1 MDCVKDLKDNP
12 VIEYVPLQMTQYQE
26 NTKALDSGH
35 QHTRKEIQNLYKKH
49 FIGDITPEIFFMR
62 SQKFAKTSNGYKN
75 AFTDEAKQYY
85 LNKHGNIVGIIGH
98 AGIGKTTLSKI
109 LLRSILSK
117 EENLYNADYIFY
129 VRLRDFENQSEIKLI
144 DFLFKNIA
152 SDWEKAIGCSESFLK
167 HLFDSDS
174 VVIILDGFDEINLT
188 QLEDY
193 SNLDFDM
200 HTKQL
205 PLNFILGLLSGKVLL
220 NAKKIITSRPRQ
232 LLGLSPDFKPFF
244 IVSIVGIDN
253 QGQKQ
258 ICENICKDYKQT
270 QEVWNYVQ
278 NQSELNSYCY
288 VPITAILIFH
298 IIYQIFKSQKSVQK
312 TPTSITQVLAYS
324 LYLFSCTDHIH
335 TNDTTKT
342 DLVLY
347 RDQTKLKLNALSKLS
362 QLAYKGIV
370 EKRIYFSDKDF
381 QAVGLNEND
390 ISTFFITFHV
400 DDTSKPIA
408 LVQKITKKLSYFN
421 HLIWQEF
428 FAAIHMIFD
437 LKPKDFEHTCSDPN
451 QIDLSSSRFEV
462 VTKFLFGLCNED
474 SVDILKNIDDNYFSL
489 QNDHANFLKKYLH
502 SQSEI
507 ITKFSESKHVFR
519 TASLLYELKDKN
531 LTQKLS
537 NLLPSILR
545 IQGDVFPNDVLPF
558 SELLRERKHDLELY
572 FTEDSSF
579 YKNSNLLFLKEMESL
594 IAESVQIKVKIKLF
608 LFYIINQLKL

>member
-1 MDCVKDLKDNP
+1 
-12 VIEYVPLQMTQYQE
+12 MTQYQE

-49 FIGDITPEIFFMR
+49 LIGDITPEIFFMR
-62 SQKFAKTSNGYKN
+62 SQKFAKESNGYRN
-75 AFTDEAKQYY
+75 ALTAEAKQDY
-85 LNKHGNIVGIIGH
+85 LNKHGNIVGVIGQ
-98 AGIGKTTLSKI
+98 AGVGKTTFSKI
-109 LLRSILSK
+109 LLSHILNK
-117 EENLYNADYIFY
+117 EINLYNADYIFY
-129 VRLRDFENQSEIKLI
+129 VRLRDFENQNDIKLV
-144 DFLFKNIA
+144 DFLFKNIT
-152 SDWEKAIGCSESFLK
+152 SDWVKVISCSESFLK

-174 VVIILDGFDEINLT
+174 VVIILDGFDEIDLS
-188 QLEDY
+188 QLKGC
-193 SNLDFDM
+193 SKLDFDM
-200 HTKQL
+200 YGKNS
-205 PLNFILGLLSGKVLL
+205 PLKFILGLLSGKVLP

-232 LLGLSPDFKPFF
+232 LLDLSPDLKPLF

-270 QEVWNYVQ
+270 QEVWDYVQ

-288 VPITAILIFH
+288 VPIKAILIFH
-298 IIYQIFKSQKSVQK
+298 TIYQILKSQKSDQN
-312 TPTSITQVLAYS
+312 TPTSITQVLAYN
-324 LYLFSCTDHIH
+324 LYLFICTDHVHI
-335 TNDTTKT
+335 NDTKKN

-362 QLAYKGIV
+362 QLAYKGILQN
-370 EKRIYFSDKDF
+370 KIYFSDKDF
-381 QAVGLNEND
+381 QVVGLNEND
-390 ISTFFITFHV
+390 IITFFITFHV
-400 DDTSKPIA
+400 DDTSKPTA

-437 LKPKDFEHTCSDPN
+437 SKPKDFEQTCSDPN

-462 VTKFLFGLCNED
+462 VTKFLFGLCNEH
-474 SVDILKNIDDNYFSL
+474 SVDILKSIDDNYFSL
-489 QNDHANFLKKYLH
+489 QNDHASFLKKYLH

-519 TASLLYELKDKN
+519 IASLLYELKDKN

>member
-1 MDCVKDLKDNP
+1 
-12 VIEYVPLQMTQYQE
+12 MTQYQE

-49 FIGDITPEIFFMR
+49 LIGDITPEIFFKR
-62 SQKFAKTSNGYKN
+62 SQKFAKASNGYRN
-75 AFTDEAKQYY
+75 ALTAGAKQDY
-85 LNKHGNIVGIIGH
+85 LNKRGNIVGVIGQV
-98 AGIGKTTLSKI
+98 GVGKTTLSKI
-109 LLRSILSK
+109 LLSRILSE

-129 VRLRDFENQSEIKLI
+129 VRLRDFQNLNEIKLV
-144 DFLFKNIA
+144 DFLFKNITF
-152 SDWEKAIGCSESFLK
+152 DWVKAIGCSESFLK

-174 VVIILDGFDEINLT
+174 VVIILDGFDEINLS
-188 QLEDY
+188 QLKDY

-200 HTKQL
+200 HTKKS
-205 PLNFILGLLSGKVLL
+205 PLNFILGLLSGMVLP

-232 LLGLSPDFKPFF
+232 LLGLSPDLKPLF
-244 IVSIVGIDN
+244 IVSIVGIDEK
-253 QGQKQ
+253 GQKQ
-258 ICENICKDYKQT
+258 ICENICKNDEQKQA
-270 QEVWNYVQ
+270 VWDYVQ
-278 NQSELNSYCY
+278 NQPELNSYCH

-298 IIYQIFKSQKSVQK
+298 TIYQNLKSQKSDQK
-312 TPTSITQVLAYS
+312 TLTSITQVLAYN
-324 LYLFSCTDHIH
+324 LYLFISTDHVH
-335 TNDTTKT
+335 TNDTKKT
-342 DLVLY
+342 DLLLY
-347 RDQTKLKLNALSKLS
+347 CDQTKLKINALSKLS
-362 QLAYKGIV
+362 QLAYKGILQN
-370 EKRIYFSDKDF
+370 KIYFSDEDF
-381 QAVGLNEND
+381 QAARLNEND
-390 ISTFFITFHV
+390 ISTFFTTFHA
-400 DDTSKPIA
+400 DDTSKA
-408 LVQKITKKLSYFN
+408 TTLVQKITTKLSYFN

-437 LKPKDFEHTCSDPN
+437 LKPKDFEQTCSDPN

-462 VTKFLFGLCNED
+462 VTKFLFGLCNEH
-474 SVDILKNIDDNYFSL
+474 SVDILKTIDDNYFSL

-572 FTEDSSF
+572 FIEDSSF
-579 YKNSNLLFLKEMESL
+579 YKNSNLLLLKEMEPH
-594 IAESVQIKVKIKLF
+594 IAESLQIKVKIKLF

>member
-1 MDCVKDLKDNP
+1 
-12 VIEYVPLQMTQYQE
+12 MTQYQE
-26 NTKALDSGH
+26 NTKAPASGH

-49 FIGDITPEIFFMR
+49 LIGDITPEIFFMR
-62 SQKFAKTSNGYKN
+62 SQKFAKESNGYRN
-75 AFTDEAKQYY
+75 ALTAEAKQDY
-85 LNKHGNIVGIIGH
+85 LNKHGNIVGVIGQ
-98 AGIGKTTLSKI
+98 AGVGKTTFSKI
-109 LLRSILSK
+109 LLSRILNK
-117 EENLYNADYIFY
+117 EENLYNSDYIFY
-129 VRLRDFENQSEIKLI
+129 VRLRDFENQNDIKLV
-144 DFLFKNIA
+144 DFLFKNITF
-152 SDWEKAIGCSESFLK
+152 DWVKVISCSKSFLK

-174 VVIILDGFDEINLT
+174 VVIILDGFDEINLL
-188 QLEDY
+188 QLKDY
-193 SNLDFDM
+193 SSLDFDI
-200 HTKQL
+200 HTEKS
-205 PLNFILGLLSGKVLL
+205 PLNFILGLLSGKVLP

-232 LLGLSPDFKPFF
+232 LLGLSPDLKPLF

-258 ICENICKDYKQT
+258 ICENICKDYEQT
-270 QEVWNYVQ
+270 QKVWDYVQ

-298 IIYQIFKSQKSVQK
+298 TIYQILKSQKSNQK
-312 TPTSITQVLAYS
+312 TPTSITQVLAYN
-324 LYLFSCTDHIH
+324 LYLFIWTDHVHI
-335 TNDTTKT
+335 NDTTKN

-362 QLAYKGIV
+362 QLAYKGILQN
-370 EKRIYFSDKDF
+370 KIYFSDEDF

-400 DDTSKPIA
+400 DDTSKPTA

-437 LKPKDFEHTCSDPN
+437 LKPKDFEQTCSDPN

-462 VTKFLFGLCNED
+462 VTKFLFGLCNEH
-474 SVDILKNIDDNYFSL
+474 SVDILKTIDDNYFSL
-489 QNDHANFLKKYLH
+489 QNDHASFLKKYLH

-519 TASLLYELKDKN
+519 TASLLYELNDKN

-594 IAESVQIKVKIKLF
+594 IAESLQIKVKIKLF
-608 LFYIINQLKL
+608 LYYIINQLKL